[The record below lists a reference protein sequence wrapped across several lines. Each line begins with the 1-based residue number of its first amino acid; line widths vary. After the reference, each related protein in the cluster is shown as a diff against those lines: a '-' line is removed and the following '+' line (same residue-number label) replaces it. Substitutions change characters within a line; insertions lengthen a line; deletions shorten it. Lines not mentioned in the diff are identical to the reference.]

1 MTESLAQPTFR
12 TLKQT
17 ALKGRPSCA
26 TAPANHA
33 TRSTDGDRHT
43 SGLWLP
49 FRDHY
54 MENLGDN
61 ANPNVLLR
69 SRAKHV
75 HRCSVREN
83 WSSESRTL
91 RSRDPGLTTP
101 LTGSLHLMLRSGAAD
116 HKILTSARPSLFPAR
131 ITIEGWCR
139 SL

>member
-1 MTESLAQPTFR
+1 MTEVLAQPTFR

-17 ALKGRPSCA
+17 ALKGRPNCA
-26 TAPANHA
+26 TVPANHA

-49 FRDHY
+49 FRGHY

-91 RSRDPGLTTP
+91 RLRSRDLGLTTP
-101 LTGSLHLMLRSGAAD
+101 LTGSLYLMLRLGAAD
-116 HKILTSARPSLFPAR
+116 HKTLTSARPSLFPAR
-131 ITIEGWCR
+131 ITIEG
-139 SL
+139 

>member
-1 MTESLAQPTFR
+1 MTESHAQPTFR

-49 FRDHY
+49 FRGHY

-75 HRCSVREN
+75 HRCGVREN

-91 RSRDPGLTTP
+91 RLRSRDLGLTTP
-101 LTGSLHLMLRSGAAD
+101 LTGSLYLMLRSGAAD
-116 HKILTSARPSLFPAR
+116 QKILTSARPSLFPAR
-131 ITIEGWCR
+131 ITIEG
-139 SL
+139 